1 MAAAST
7 FFEDESAVDVTQFRL
22 PEVELLE
29 KALPSN
35 EENEDAVFE
44 RICKLF
50 RFREGEWKE
59 RAKGNVRI
67 MKHKVSGAMRV
78 IIREA
83 ASLYVRAN
91 HFVDPSSPLT
101 VPDGDSTG
109 KRFRFGAA
117 DFSDAALTGS
127 HTMEQF
133 LIFFRTAE
141 DAAEFKEAHDAAR
154 EVNKTALGKATGGAA
169 AAPAAA
175 AASAAAVDESGSVPE
190 STDLSELWGDSDEE
204 VKRLDAMTAA
214 FTARFGAEPEFFVR
228 APGRVNVI
236 GEHIDYHN
244 FSVLPFALRQDIV
257 FAVATDVSTSGVEVS
272 NTSDAFADATLPADP
287 NAAVDSADG
296 VKWQHYFQAGYK
308 AAFGKMGDAT
318 APRGMRVLV
327 DGRVPP
333 GGGVSS
339 SSAMSV
345 GSCLATLKAHGHTLS
360 RAQLAEAAQK
370 AEAEA
375 VGTMSGG
382 MDQAICAM
390 GVAGQAMRVNFSPL
404 TVAAVNIP
412 SSVSFVVANCLES
425 SEKAVGP
432 EQRYNKRVTEGL
444 LATKLIAKKAGLD
457 QWKSIN
463 DMRALMRALA
473 LAGPGDLAGSVEAN
487 LKEGPYTVAELE
499 DAAEFGE
506 PLAAVLAECAQLKLA
521 KAVVAAEGAT
531 FELRKRARHVATE
544 AQRVLDFAAA
554 CAGEHTADTVAELG
568 ALMDESHSSCRDDYE
583 CSSDALDRLVGVAK
597 AAGAKGARLT
607 GAGWGGCIV
616 AMVDAGKEADVIAA
630 MDADFYADKS
640 EEVRSQARFASAPAS
655 GAAVYVVD
663 NDL

>member
-1 MAAAST
+1 MCLS
-7 FFEDESAVDVTQFRL
+7 SSR
-22 PEVELLE
+22 
-29 KALPSN
+29 S
-35 EENEDAVFE
+35 
-44 RICKLF
+44 ICKLF

-59 RAKGNVRI
+59 RAKGNLRI
-67 MKHKVSGAMRV
+67 MKHKVNGAMR
-78 IIREA
+78 IIVREA

-91 HFVDPSSPLT
+91 HFVDPSNPLT
-101 VPDGDSTG
+101 VPPGDSTG

-133 LIFFRTAE
+133 LIMFRTVD
-141 DAAEFKEAHDAAR
+141 DAAEFKTAYDSAR
-154 EVNKTALGKATGGAA
+154 EVNRTSLAEATGGGA

-175 AASAAAVDESGSVPE
+175 AAAGAADESGSVPE
-190 STDLSELWGDSDEE
+190 STDLAELWGDSEEE
-204 VKRLDAMTAA
+204 VKRLDTMTAA
-214 FTARFGAEPEFFVR
+214 FTARFGTEPEFFVR
-228 APGRVNVI
+228 APGRVNII

-257 FAVATDVSTSGVEVS
+257 FAVATDVSTSGVELS
-272 NTSDAFADATLPADP
+272 NTNDRFADATLPADP
-287 NAAVDSADG
+287 SAAIDSADG
-296 VKWQHYFQAGYK
+296 VKWQHYVQAGYK
-308 AAFGKMGDAT
+308 AAFGKMGEAT

-360 RAQLAEAAQK
+360 RSQLAEAAQK

-382 MDQAICAM
+382 MDQAICSM

-404 TVAAVNIP
+404 TVAAVDIP
-412 SSVSFVVANCLES
+412 ASVSFVVANCLVS
-425 SEKAVGP
+425 SEKAVGA

-444 LATKLIAKKAGLD
+444 LAAKLIAKKAGLD

-473 LAGPGDLAGSVEAN
+473 LAGPGDLAGTVETS
-487 LKEGPYTVAELE
+487 LKEGAYTVAELE

-506 PLAAVLAECAQLKLA
+506 PLAAVLAECAQLELA
-521 KAVVAAEGAT
+521 KAVVAADGAT

-568 ALMDESHSSCRDDYE
+568 ALMDESHASCRDDYE
-583 CSSDALDRLVGVAK
+583 CSSEALDRLVEVAK

-616 AMVDAGKEADVIAA
+616 AMVEAGKEGDLIAA
-630 MDADFYADKS
+630 MDSEYFTDVS
-640 EEVRSQARFASAPAS
+640 EEERLQARFASTPAS